1 MLPTVILALILLV
14 LVIWNRVEI
23 RDYAAFK
30 RAGDSRQRRRFY
42 WRWTLSSF
50 VILGLGALLVLIV
63 LGRLDTLFAFPA
75 EFAGLPI
82 PRGRGD
88 IGAPMSS
95 DTLTGMAVGAGV
107 GLTLVA
113 VIWVWRLRKMTQPV
127 IGDIEP
133 MIPRNRRELLAA
145 LPLAINAGVS
155 EELFFR
161 LMLPLVI
168 TLVTGSALAG
178 LGLSV
183 VVFGLVHWYQGWK
196 GMLAVTLIG
205 AFLTWLYVSS
215 GSLVKPMVVHVL
227 IDVVALVIRPA
238 ISLWL
243 NRDRAASTAAVG

>member
-1 MLPTVILALILLV
+1 
-14 LVIWNRVEI
+14 
-23 RDYAAFK
+23 
-30 RAGDSRQRRRFY
+30 
-42 WRWTLSSF
+42 
-50 VILGLGALLVLIV
+50 
-63 LGRLDTLFAFPA
+63 
-75 EFAGLPI
+75 
-82 PRGRGD
+82 
-88 IGAPMSS
+88 
-95 DTLTGMAVGAGV
+95 
-107 GLTLVA
+107 
-113 VIWVWRLRKMTQPV
+113 
-127 IGDIEP
+127 